1 MGIIRRLKEW
11 RERRDG
17 TLEGPAL
24 SVEEIDSAQS
34 VTISDDETVTYG
46 RDHVHPDRGIEPNSV
61 AIGVGARA
69 PDSTGDPDWF
79 NDTANSVA
87 IGYQALRDN
96 TGANSNGVGY
106 RTLANNTGFG
116 SNGVGSLALANNTG
130 DRSNGVGYRTLANN
144 TGDRSNGVGHRA
156 LVNNTGGRSDRKS
169 TRLNSS
175 HSLTSRMPSSA

>member
-61 AIGVGARA
+61 AIGVGARV
-69 PDSTGDPDWF
+69 PDSTGDPGWF

-87 IGYQALRDN
+87 IGYKALRDN
-96 TGANSNGVGY
+96 TGARSNGVGY
-106 RTLANNTGFG
+106 LALANNTGFG
-116 SNGVGSLALANNTG
+116 SNGVGYRALRYNTG
-130 DRSNGVGYRTLANN
+130 AKIG
-144 TGDRSNGVGHRA
+144 RA
-156 LVNNTGGRSDRKS
+156 SCRERV
-169 TRLNSS
+169 
-175 HSLTSRMPSSA
+175 